1 MTLEV
6 GVRGGEDMKLGACAE
21 QQHGRPCPP
30 RGVKKSVA
38 SVTVSLLLM
47 SVTDEPATRT
57 ASDCPPNTL
66 IIVMRNRII
75 GPYHALGQSVH

>member
-38 SVTVSLLLM
+38 SVTVSLLL
-47 SVTDEPATRT
+47 
-57 ASDCPPNTL
+57 AS
-66 IIVMRNRII
+66 R
-75 GPYHALGQSVH
+75 